1 MLDVKHLRLVRAVA
15 EQGTVT
21 RAAASLFLTQSALSH
36 QLLTLEKRVGAPLFL
51 REGKRM
57 TPTAAGRRLLASA
70 ERILADLA
78 SLEDELRR
86 VASGRDVRIRL
97 STECYTTY
105 AWLPRAME
113 EFTREHPSVEIQIAA
128 DAAPVAIQ
136 ALLDGRLDVAIAFN
150 AAMDPR
156 LESVPLFEDELV
168 ALMRPDHRLASRP
181 YLVPPDFAAE
191 NLLVYSVLELSTFY
205 LTVLEP
211 ACIRPRRVSTA
222 HLTEAMVE
230 MARAGMG
237 IPVLAR
243 WAVADQIGRGL
254 VAVPITETGVRR
266 HWRGVFRKGDP
277 AERQI
282 RAFLASIL
290 ARPALEGRIE
300 PAA

>member
-113 EFTREHPSVEIQIAA
+113 DFTREHPSVEIQIAA
-128 DAAPVAIQ
+128 EAAPVAIQ
-136 ALLDGRLDVAIAFN
+136 ALLDGRLDVAVAFN

-181 YLVPPDFAAE
+181 YLVPPDFAPE
-191 NLLVYSVLELSTFY
+191 HLLVYSALEHSTFY

-290 ARPALEGRIE
+290 ARPVLEGRVE